1 MKNISNTKLILLHP
15 YIQKQGT
22 SNRLWL
28 LAFMSIFTL
37 AFLLT
42 IIYTSGLYAYSST
55 TTTTISAATITT
67 TTTASSAVPQLPTT
81 VINTLLYYAAKSND
95 TFKMSHADIKPISD
109 ALRKCSTPCNFLIFG
124 LTHETLLWK
133 ALNNNGRTVFIDE
146 NRYFAAYMEEKH
158 PEIDAYDVQ
167 YTTKSKELKELVAV
181 AKEQI
186 RNECRPVQNLLFSE
200 CKLGINDL
208 PNHVYEVDWDVIL
221 VDGPRGDW
229 PDAPGRVMPIF
240 TSGVLAR
247 SKKGGNG
254 KTHVFV
260 HDFGG
265 EVQRVCGEEFLCREN
280 LVEASET
287 LGHYVV
293 ERMEEGSFQ
302 FCRSHP
308 SSSSSSANSSLSAA
322 S

>member
-1 MKNISNTKLILLHP
+1 M
-15 YIQKQGT
+15 
-22 SNRLWL
+22 
-28 LAFMSIFTL
+28 
-37 AFLLT
+37 
-42 IIYTSGLYAYSST
+42 
-55 TTTTISAATITT
+55 
-67 TTTASSAVPQLPTT
+67 
-81 VINTLLYYAAKSND
+81 
-95 TFKMSHADIKPISD
+95 
-109 ALRKCSTPCNFLIFG
+109 
-124 LTHETLLWK
+124 
-133 ALNNNGRTVFIDE
+133 
-146 NRYFAAYMEEKH
+146 
-158 PEIDAYDVQ
+158 
-167 YTTKSKELKELVAV
+167 